1 MLQKIGFLPGFNKQI
16 TPTGAEAQWTGGENV
31 RFRYGTP
38 EKIGGWS
45 QLGDKSLTGSARAL
59 HQMVNKEGIKY
70 AIIGTNRILY
80 VYSGGVYYDI
90 HPLTNPSGTAITP
103 MHLALLMETQK
114 VTLTFSSAHNFTVGD
129 IIFIG
134 ETSTFS
140 AITTGSNFGA
150 SDFCDKKFMVTTV
163 PTGTVHFTITMAG
176 NETG

>member
-16 TPTGAEAQWTGGENV
+16 TP
-31 RFRYGTP
+31 P
-38 EKIGGWS
+38 EKVGGWA

-70 AIIGTNRILY
+70 AVIGTNRILY

-90 HPLTNPSGTAITP
+90 HPLTNPSGTAITNAFSTTNGDP
-103 MHLALLMETQK
+103 E

-129 IIFIG
+129 IILFG

-140 AITTGSNFGA
+140 AITGSNRC
-150 SDFCDKKFMVTTV
+150 S
-163 PTGTVHFTITMAG
+163 
-176 NETG
+176 